1 GHRAFLAGQ
10 GRARH
15 QDLRRAVPKGLA
27 GPDRRLSGPGAGP
40 GGQAARWQADAAA
53 GARVEQVC
61 RRRRRGGRGDQCRG
75 REKADRGG
83 GERWASW
90 HGSLTATRRSQ
101 LTSRGRSRGPWT
113 WTLGRIWRR
122 TTGTG

>member
-1 GHRAFLAGQ
+1 
-10 GRARH
+10 
-15 QDLRRAVPKGLA
+15 QDLRRAVPA
-27 GPDRRLSGPGAGP
+27 GPTGSDRCLSRPGVGAG
-40 GGQAARWQADAAA
+40 GETAGWTADAAA

-61 RRRRRGGRGDQCRG
+61 GRRGPGGRGDQCRG

-113 WTLGRIWRR
+113 WTLGRTWRR